1 MNTSVANA
9 CDHAEYIAKLAKGQS
24 IDWVYN
30 RTHGAALDLAEIFSM
45 NYLGISPKTSDLL
58 LENWEAFHEA
68 NGTRPDAKYL
78 QFCHSQGAIHVRNAL
93 AKASDEIQDR
103 VIVVAIAP
111 GAIVPDELCCKS
123 YNYASKKDIVHYGE
137 MLSAGALDPN
147 ETGTSER
154 MKKVMAAREE
164 LIILEPHPD
173 ATEIDHDF
181 QSPTF
186 ITKMSDHL
194 KEYIRNNGEYR

>member
-1 MNTSVANA
+1 VANA